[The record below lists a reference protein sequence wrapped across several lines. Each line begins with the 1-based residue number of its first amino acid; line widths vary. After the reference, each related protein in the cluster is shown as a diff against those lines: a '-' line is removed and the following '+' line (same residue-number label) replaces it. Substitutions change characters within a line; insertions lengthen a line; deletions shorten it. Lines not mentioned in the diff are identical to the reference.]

1 MRFTPKTEAQ
11 VSSGGLFPAG
21 SYDFEVVEA
30 KDTISKSSNNE
41 MLALQ
46 IAIYDP
52 QGHSKR
58 VFDYL
63 LDTENAA
70 YKLRHFAEAIGML
83 AAYATGELRAE
94 DCMGRTGRCKV
105 NIQKDKTGQYTDK
118 NTISDYILEK
128 TNGNAA
134 AAKTSKTETTEDD
147 QIPF

>member
-11 VSSGGLFPAG
+11 VSSGALFPKG
-21 SYDFEVVEA
+21 NYDFEVVEA
-30 KDTISKSSNNE
+30 KDTISKSSSNN

-46 IAIYDP
+46 LLIYDQ

-70 YKLRHFAEAIGML
+70 YKLRHFAEAVGLL
-83 AAYATGELRAE
+83 AAYATGDIKAE

-105 NIQKDKTGQYTDK
+105 AISKDKTEEYPDK
-118 NTISDYILEK
+118 NTITDYIYEK
-128 TNGNAA
+128 ANGNAPTV
-134 AAKTSKTETTEDD
+134 KTPEDD
-147 QIPF
+147 DEQIPF